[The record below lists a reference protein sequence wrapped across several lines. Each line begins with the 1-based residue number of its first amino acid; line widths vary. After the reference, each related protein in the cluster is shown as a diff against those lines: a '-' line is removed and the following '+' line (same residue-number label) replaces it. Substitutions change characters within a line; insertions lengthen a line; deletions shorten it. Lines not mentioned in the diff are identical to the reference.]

1 LLEVSEITG
10 TGNSLIL
17 NCFPKNQNWQ
27 FSGSKMFKE
36 LELVII
42 SKIKYPLNTSIAM
55 FVFKFFGSYF
65 PPKNGN
71 WWFSDSE
78 MFKELEPVVDDTN
91 KNQILT
97 QHW

>member
-1 LLEVSEITG
+1 
-10 TGNSLIL
+10 
-17 NCFPKNQNWQ
+17 
-27 FSGSKMFKE
+27 MFKE
-36 LELVII
+36 LELAII
-42 SKIKYPLNTSIAM
+42 SKIKYPLNTGIAM

-65 PPKNGN
+65 PPKDWN

-78 MFKELEPVVDDTN
+78 MFKELEPVVDIN

>member
-1 LLEVSEITG
+1 LVEVSEITG

-27 FSGSKMFKE
+27 FPGSKMFKE
-36 LELVII
+36 LELAII
-42 SKIKYPLNTSIAM
+42 SKIKYRLKTGITM
-55 FVFKFFGSYF
+55 FVFKFWFIFS
-65 PPKNGN
+65 PKNWN
-71 WWFSDSE
+71 WWFSE
-78 MFKELEPVVDDTN
+78 MFKELEPVVDDIN

>member
-1 LLEVSEITG
+1 
-10 TGNSLIL
+10 
-17 NCFPKNQNWQ
+17 
-27 FSGSKMFKE
+27 
-36 LELVII
+36 
-42 SKIKYPLNTSIAM
+42 M

-65 PPKNGN
+65 PPKNWN

-78 MFKELEPVVDDTN
+78 MFKELEPVVDDIN

>member
-1 LLEVSEITG
+1 
-10 TGNSLIL
+10 
-17 NCFPKNQNWQ
+17 
-27 FSGSKMFKE
+27 MFKE
-36 LELVII
+36 LELAII
-42 SKIKYPLNTSIAM
+42 HKIKYPLNTGITM

-65 PPKNGN
+65 LPKNGN

-78 MFKELEPVVDDTN
+78 MFKELEPVVDDIN

>member
-1 LLEVSEITG
+1 
-10 TGNSLIL
+10 
-17 NCFPKNQNWQ
+17 
-27 FSGSKMFKE
+27 MFKE
-36 LELVII
+36 LELAII
-42 SKIKYPLNTSIAM
+42 SKIKYPLNTAM

-65 PPKNGN
+65 PPKNWN

-78 MFKELEPVVDDTN
+78 MFKELEPVVDDIN